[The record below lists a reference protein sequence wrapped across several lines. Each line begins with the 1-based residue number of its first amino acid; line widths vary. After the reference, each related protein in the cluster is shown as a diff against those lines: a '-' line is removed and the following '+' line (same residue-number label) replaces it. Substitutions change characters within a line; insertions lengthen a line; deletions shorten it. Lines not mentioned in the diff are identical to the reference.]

1 MARRPSPGKVR
12 GMTEDASLTGLWHGL
27 YHYPALL
34 APVFFTATVISHG
47 AGFSGSTT
55 ERATGFRDGRAR
67 VVSASLAGQVGGA
80 TVTFTKTYDGTGGW
94 RHAVSYEGRLSGDR
108 TEVEGTWRVPGDWR
122 GRFLMV
128 RAGRMGEAELRRAFA
143 EA

>member
-1 MARRPSPGKVR
+1 
-12 GMTEDASLTGLWHGL
+12 MTEDASLTGLWHGL

-47 AGFSGSTT
+47 SSFSGSTT
-55 ERATGFRDGRAR
+55 ERATGMWDRRAR
-67 VVSASLAGQVGGA
+67 TVSASLSGQAGGGA
-80 TVTFTKTYDGTGGW
+80 VTFVKTYDGTGGW
-94 RHAVSYEGRLSGDR
+94 RHAVAYEGRLSGDR
-108 TEVEGTWRVPGDWR
+108 TEIEGTWRVPGDWR

-128 RAGRMGEAELRRAFA
+128 RSERMDEAELRRAFA

>member
-1 MARRPSPGKVR
+1 
-12 GMTEDASLTGLWHGL
+12 MTEDASLTGLWHGL

-47 AGFSGSTT
+47 AAFSGSTT
-55 ERATGFRDGRAR
+55 EVATGVRDRQAR
-67 VVSASLAGQVGGA
+67 RVSAALSGRVGEGS
-80 TVTFTKTYDGTGGW
+80 VSFTKTYDGTGGW
-94 RHAVSYEGRLSGDR
+94 RHAVAYDGRLSTDR
-108 TEVEGTWRVPGDWR
+108 TEIEGTWRLPGDWR

-128 RAGRMGEAELRRAFA
+128 RAGRMDRAELRQAFE